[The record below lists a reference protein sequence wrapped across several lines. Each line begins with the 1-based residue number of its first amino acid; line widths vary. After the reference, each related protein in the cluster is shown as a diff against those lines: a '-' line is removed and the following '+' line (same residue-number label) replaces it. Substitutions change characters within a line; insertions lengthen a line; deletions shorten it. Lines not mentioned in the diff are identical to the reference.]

1 MTAEEYKNKFLKK
14 TCDYIIKSNLM
25 KNLFITLCLVLTSF
39 TLTAQEAYNGMWLN
53 EESTYVKTIIASE
66 YKVLQVFNTSF
77 DELRVITET
86 IVSQGT
92 KGFVTKLHNEQNGY
106 TVTIAYRIQKD
117 GTILSSYHGDL
128 NNEYIITKLY

>member
-1 MTAEEYKNKFLKK
+1 MVEEYKNKFLKK

-25 KNLFITLCLVLTSF
+25 KNLFITLCLVLTSL

-106 TVTIAYRIQKD
+106 TFTIAYRIQKD

>member
-1 MTAEEYKNKFLKK
+1 MVEEYKNKFLKK

-25 KNLFITLCLVLTSF
+25 KNLFITLCLVLTSL

>member
-1 MTAEEYKNKFLKK
+1 MVEEYKNKFLKK
-14 TCDYIIKSNLM
+14 TCNYIIKSNLM
-25 KNLFITLCLVLTSF
+25 KNLFITLCLVLTSL

>member
-1 MTAEEYKNKFLKK
+1 MAEEYKNKFLKK

-25 KNLFITLCLVLTSF
+25 KNLFITLCLVLTSL

>member
-1 MTAEEYKNKFLKK
+1 
-14 TCDYIIKSNLM
+14 M

-106 TVTIAYRIQKD
+106 TVTIAYRMQKD

-128 NNEYIITKLY
+128 NNEYIIIKLY